1 MTALVRQLSRIK
13 RLKFNGWGG
22 TLLNT
27 KLTAPL
33 ILVVEDSVLVAM
45 AIEDALQMR
54 GYDVIVAST
63 LSAAQRLIEQRVPA
77 AALLDLQ
84 LPDGLSL
91 DLAQRLHQMGCAV
104 AMSSGFER
112 DAIPESHEFVVQFR
126 KPVSPEILAE
136 WADQVTVI

>member
-1 MTALVRQLSRIK
+1 MEIDT
-13 RLKFNGWGG
+13 
-22 TLLNT
+22 
-27 KLTAPL
+27 PL

-63 LSAAQRLIEQRVPA
+63 LSGARELIEKRRPV

-91 DLAQRLHQMGCAV
+91 DLARQLHGMGCAV
-104 AMSSGFER
+104 AISSGFER
-112 DAIPESHEFVVQFR
+112 DAIPEGHEFAAQFH
-126 KPVSPEILAE
+126 KPVSPDILVE
-136 WADQVTVI
+136 WAGLVSVK